1 MFVCFFPSLVLNPSN
16 ICCEIVSLKLFT
28 LLTVETFKLG
38 NVESHHSERIG
49 ILQKYCCSSC
59 IYDSLNDFYFS
70 LDITHLLTLTYK
82 TTVLIFLSTQ
92 FLNSFGFI
100 FLFLAIE
107 DCKDG
112 TQIIQFFK
120 QCIPVK
126 KYISFKVWNSS
137 RCWAPAMPIT
147 WNFTLPLLQLQ
158 WWRLEKQKHS
168 ANLVAWKW
176 PPLDKESN
184 LVYEECIGSDQ
195 EQTRGENNEEGNKH
209 DWKNLHCLYLKI
221 P

>member
-1 MFVCFFPSLVLNPSN
+1 M
-16 ICCEIVSLKLFT
+16 
-28 LLTVETFKLG
+28 FKLG
-38 NVESHHSERIG
+38 NVEPHHSEGIG
-49 ILQKYCCSSC
+49 ILQKYCCSSY

-100 FLFLAIE
+100 FLFLASE

-120 QCIPVK
+120 QRIPVK

-176 PPLDKESN
+176 PPLDTESN
-184 LVYEECIGSDQ
+184 LVSEECIGSDQ
-195 EQTRGENNEEGNKH
+195 EQTRGEIMKKETNTTEKSTLLISKDPLNYLASLLNTYSS
-209 DWKNLHCLYLKI
+209 DRRNLRRV
-221 P
+221 